1 MPSVDVEGRGLGCC
15 NTWQPMSGPTD
26 RELLEH
32 LRTRIGPGAVI
43 SGADAAPYL
52 ADWRGVFEGTAQ
64 AVVRPASTDEVAE
77 VARWCHDVGVAIV
90 PQGGNTGLS
99 GGATPA
105 IDRRCIVLSLARMT
119 AVEELDPHGHTI
131 TVQAGATIE
140 AVHDAARAAG
150 LAFAPDW
157 GARGTATVG
166 GAIATDA
173 GGINVL
179 RYGNMRHH
187 VLGVEV
193 VLADGR
199 IWKGLRALRKDSS
212 GYDLKQLFIGSEGTL
227 GIVTRAVLS
236 LETAPLHEQTA
247 FAALADLEAL
257 MPLLALARREA
268 DDSLVAYEL
277 LPRLGVDRVTSRF
290 EIPHPMPIDTD
301 YAVLIKLASA
311 VPVAE
316 SLARILD
323 EAVEGGFAIDGV
335 IAATAE
341 QEERLWQ
348 IRDELPI
355 YRLFDHQAIA
365 LKNDTAVPVARIA
378 EFLRAVTTLVDKYV
392 PGTLTYG
399 FGHAGDGNLHVAVLP
414 DDGAHPGAFL
424 AARDD
429 LRVAIDELTLRL
441 GGTLSAEHGIGRAL
455 RERIVAQ
462 KPPVEWQLMRA
473 IKATF
478 DPSGLMNPGALF
490 PEEGSR

>member
-1 MPSVDVEGRGLGCC
+1 
-15 NTWQPMSGPTD
+15 MSAPTD
-26 RELLEH
+26 SELLEH
-32 LRTRIGPGAVI
+32 LRTRLGDSAVI
-43 SGADAAPYL
+43 SGAEARPYL
-52 ADWRGVFEGTAQ
+52 ADHRGVFEGSAQ
-64 AVVRPASTDEVAE
+64 AIVRPASTDEVAE
-77 VARWCHDVGVAIV
+77 VVRWCREVGVAIV

-99 GGATPA
+99 GGATPVV
-105 IDRRCIVLSLARMT
+105 DRRCIVLSLSRMNAIET
-119 AVEELDPHGHTI
+119 PDPHGRTL
-131 TVQAGATIE
+131 TAQAGATIQ
-140 AVHDAARAAG
+140 AVQDAARATG

-187 VLGVEV
+187 VLGIEA

-199 IWKGLRALRKDSS
+199 IWNGLRALRKDSS

-236 LETAPLHEQTA
+236 LETAPLHQQTA
-247 FAALADLEAL
+247 FTALADLDAL
-257 MPLLALARREA
+257 MPLLVLARREA

-277 LPRLGVDRVTSRF
+277 VPRLGVDRVTSKF
-290 EIPHPMPIDTD
+290 GIPRPMPIETD
-301 YAVLIKLASA
+301 YAVMIKLASA
-311 VPVAE
+311 APVAE
-316 SLARILD
+316 ALAGIVD
-323 EAVEGGFAIDGV
+323 EAVGGGLVTDGV

-341 QEERLWQ
+341 QEERLWK

-355 YRLFDHQAIA
+355 YRLFEHQAIA
-365 LKNDTAVPVARIA
+365 LKNDTAVPVALIA
-378 EFLRAVTTLVDKYV
+378 EYLRAVTTLVDRRV
-392 PGTLTYG
+392 PGTLTYA

-414 DDGAHPGAFL
+414 DDGVHPGAFL

-429 LRVAIDELTLRL
+429 LRAAIDELTFRSS
-441 GGTLSAEHGIGRAL
+441 GTLSAEHGIGREL

-490 PEEGSR
+490 PEEGSG